1 MSCQGRWPCC
11 CNRASQCLG
20 CDSSPTGGEYEYVVL
35 VRFGARESSTY
46 NSTTGKY
53 LPDFDFSSPE
63 RFLSLKLNGQDLPVP
78 HLVERNDYNNDYYY
92 WWYWNSHYYGWAVY
106 YTNPNVLGP
115 LVNATRCPCLN
126 DVTNISGWNY
136 WWLPGSWYDGPEFL
150 SDSSTQYIPISKGAF
165 QANNNDMD
173 LRFSSLPFN
182 LDEWPTEN
190 PLKTANADIN
200 FVVIRFKN
208 GIPECVS
215 TKSKLSAELRSREY
229 DYSSNY
235 DGYYYWWGWGG
246 YWYGMYVSGAI
257 LPGSNQEPYTPGY
270 CQWPFPNTGYYNYNY
285 WYGWYNGYNQNS
297 NRSLDKYW
305 GKGGHTYFDLCAY
318 EQDSLPP
325 CGGNLPG
332 TLNVTV
338 VTKCLGSQ
346 SAQVS
351 AATPLFYDYENT
363 QPIPYTYT
371 NCGNFTE
378 IQADASTYYMFA
390 HARYNEPFTG
400 PGVNPTKDLLECKFP
415 LGSADA
421 SYYLINKI
429 DKDSEPIDFG
439 VPEGQQE
446 YYLGYVFEYFIDDGN
461 YTAEPQN
468 PVIPDSYK
476 DDKGNI
482 IPRSSIIQSWK
493 IGDPYYYY
501 WYNWYYN
508 TEYDLYY
515 ICEDGSVSYKNK
527 HDNVVYHDWPLD
539 LRDEPIRCNP
549 FVTGPARSN
558 AYSYH
563 YAVSTPIV
571 TRFELRPRS
580 DNTKT
585 SRDYYYWH
593 RINGSYVALKYRV
606 WDLYGINRIW
616 STNCHSCELGYR
628 VAHPPITVTP

>member
-115 LVNATRCPCLN
+115 LVNATRCPCLY
-126 DVTNISGWNY
+126 DVTDMSSWNY
-136 WWLPGSWYDGPEFL
+136 YWLPGFWYQGPQFL
-150 SDSSTQYIPISKGAF
+150 SDPSTQYIPISKGAF

-208 GIPECVS
+208 DIPECVS

-235 DGYYYWWGWGG
+235 DGYYYWWGWSG

-378 IQADASTYYMFA
+378 IQADTSTYYMFA

-446 YYLGYVFEYFIDDGN
+446 RYLDMAYEFFLDDKD
-461 YTAEPQN
+461 YLSEPKN
-468 PVIPDSYK
+468 PVIPDHYK
-476 DDKGNI
+476 DNNGNI
-482 IPRSSIIQSWK
+482 IPRTSLIQSWK
-493 IGDPYYYY
+493 
-501 WYNWYYN
+501 
-508 TEYDLYY
+508 
-515 ICEDGSVSYKNK
+515 
-527 HDNVVYHDWPLD
+527 
-539 LRDEPIRCNP
+539 
-549 FVTGPARSN
+549 
-558 AYSYH
+558 
-563 YAVSTPIV
+563 
-571 TRFELRPRS
+571 
-580 DNTKT
+580 
-585 SRDYYYWH
+585 
-593 RINGSYVALKYRV
+593 
-606 WDLYGINRIW
+606 
-616 STNCHSCELGYR
+616 
-628 VAHPPITVTP
+628 